1 MFLILLFS
9 FIIFVFSY
17 IDLKWNSTI
26 FDESI
31 YHKIKENICE
41 IDSLENMFNLLTN
54 YKETYLTYTTTDNNI
69 IIKTK
74 YLYEHPL
81 IIYNIKYFTID
92 SKIEILSNLNNINSE
107 EYFNIEFL
115 EKYNNS
121 NIFYI
126 CVIENKIEKIRTVSI
141 AENSICKNLICFN
154 NDGNNEKNW
163 DINIYINYKDVSFLI
178 YQRAIICNQ
187 KTSYSN
193 YFLPYIN
200 SNSNISYYQFNK
212 YEYFQNSFPPD
223 DLEIEKYNYDII
235 EYSNFNQSIKK
246 ESSSIEKDDSS
257 NKIKYFCTRNSFI
270 SILTKNN
277 QNYYNTRYISFL
289 DSSIIPNYQFEIR
302 KIKGVVNGIPIGEKE
317 EISVKIVSEDLS
329 FEQIILSNITKIDY
343 INENFEIEFYLTNNL
358 NLLGENYY
366 ILVSQFDTKFND
378 LNKNNDFKIQFIENI
393 FITNVEN
400 DKLIKFNG
408 GSIIY
413 IQIKENDFLTNSG
426 IDNFVCS
433 FYYGLSTK
441 INSRLDYDS

>member
-235 EYSNFNQSIKK
+235 EYSNFNKSINK

-329 FEQIILSNITKIDY
+329 FEQIILSN
-343 INENFEIEFYLTNNL
+343 
-358 NLLGENYY
+358 
-366 ILVSQFDTKFND
+366 
-378 LNKNNDFKIQFIENI
+378 
-393 FITNVEN
+393 
-400 DKLIKFNG
+400 
-408 GSIIY
+408 
-413 IQIKENDFLTNSG
+413 
-426 IDNFVCS
+426 
-433 FYYGLSTK
+433 
-441 INSRLDYDS
+441 